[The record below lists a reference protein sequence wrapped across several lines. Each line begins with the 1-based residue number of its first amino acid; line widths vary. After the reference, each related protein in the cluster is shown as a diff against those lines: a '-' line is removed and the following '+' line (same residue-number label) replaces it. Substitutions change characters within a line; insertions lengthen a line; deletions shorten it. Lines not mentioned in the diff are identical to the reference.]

1 MGNVITWEAPA
12 SVAASPDY
20 AVEVDGQPVF
30 VYATRVRAAILQKP
44 GLWSHETN
52 PVGERASF
60 AIFDTTGPVTVT
72 VRPSRT
78 FKVAAVLPARLGIE
92 PQVQGGCIRFRMARP
107 ELLTIV
113 LDDSDAGALHLLAG
127 EPQRDLPDPAD
138 PNVLY
143 FGPGLHEVHT
153 LDLASGQTVYVAGG
167 AVVRAVLR
175 PGETGVYND
184 KWSVTFYQGAV
195 LGLKGV
201 HNVRICGRGIID
213 ASAVP
218 HPGRSMI
225 LLNDAADV
233 RIEGVTLVDSANWN
247 LCIGRSRDVVVDDV
261 RIISGRLNSDG
272 INSVNSRNVRVRR
285 CFVRNHDD
293 SIAVKATDVG
303 LPCEDIAVE
312 DCVVW
317 NDWGFAL
324 GPTYESRSAIR
335 RVSYRRCDIVF
346 ARHWCLGVH
355 MSDSATVSDITFADI
370 HVDGLLRPPPPG
382 SAYSALAGEP
392 KLLHM
397 AIVQDCWG
405 KDGRPGLVRDV
416 TVDGVTVHGGWMPG
430 SDMIGFDAEHDI
442 RGVTLRNIRL
452 AGGAALGDAAALRLQ
467 INPYVKDVRVE

>member
-1 MGNVITWEAPA
+1 MGNAITWAAPA
-12 SVAASPDY
+12 GVAASGDY
-20 AVEVDGQPVF
+20 TIEIDGRPVF
-30 VYATRVRAAILQKP
+30 VYAARVRAAIVQKP
-44 GLWSHETN
+44 GLWSHERD
-52 PVGERASF
+52 PAGERASYV
-60 AIFDTTGPVTVT
+60 IFDASGPVDVAI
-72 VRPSRT
+72 RPSRP
-78 FKVAAVLPARLGIE
+78 FKTAAVLPARLGIV
-92 PQVQGGCIRFRMARP
+92 PQVKDGCIRFRMARP

-113 LDDSDAGALHLLAG
+113 LDDSDQCALHLLAG

-138 PNVLY
+138 PNVIY

-184 KWSVTFYQGAV
+184 KWSITFYQGAV
-195 LGLKGV
+195 LGLKSV

-225 LLNDAADV
+225 LLTDSAAV

-247 LCIGRSRDVVVDDV
+247 VNICRSRDVVVDDL

-272 INSVNSRNVRVRR
+272 INSVNSQNVRVRR

-293 SIAVKATDVG
+293 SIAAKATVPDM
-303 LPCEDIAVE
+303 PCEDITVE
-312 DCVVW
+312 GCVIW
-317 NDWGFAL
+317 NDWGFAM
-324 GPTYESRSAIR
+324 GPTYESRSVIR

-355 MSDSATVSDITFADI
+355 LSDGSTVSEITFADI
-370 HVDGLLRPPPPG
+370 HIDLLRPPPPG
-382 SAYSALAGEP
+382 SAYAALAGEP

-405 KDGRPGLVRDV
+405 NDGKPGLVRNV
-416 TVDGVTVHGGWMPG
+416 MVDGVTIHGDKMPI
-430 SDMIGFDAEHDI
+430 SDMFGFDAEHDI

-452 AGGAALGDAAALRLQ
+452 AGGPAIHDPASLRLQ
-467 INPYVKDVRVE
+467 TNAHVKDVRVE